1 VAVTILDANSDPQD
15 IYTATVGGD
24 HVQGIAWV
32 KQSRSDTYTATADG
46 TAVDVSTL
54 GMSKF
59 SLQCAQTGTVTSWTV
74 LLEVSLN
81 GTNYVE
87 IARHMKTGD
96 GTETVEGNG
105 AIAFTASPFPAL
117 YFRTRCSEITL
128 GGGTNVIATVMGM
141 P

>member
-59 SLQCAQTGTVTSWTV
+59 
-74 LLEVSLN
+74 SLN